1 MPYPNYHTAR
11 LEDPKK
17 YLSFK
22 TMTPKN
28 YPEGITVIVGKLKD
42 GNTEFQAIRADKK
55 KFTEEEFKTFL
66 KEKGFS
72 TSGLNKSISD
82 VELFSAWLPLQLIKG
97 DAEPSRTKIGGI
109 ISTETVDQ
117 QGDVILQDGMD
128 FSYFLDKGYFNYE
141 HKGGVEYI
149 VGAPTKVERV
159 NIDGMQ
165 ATRVEGYLMNE
176 KPLAKNIIETCV
188 AMQKAQLDRKI
199 GFSVEGQVLQ
209 RDPANSKLITKAKIL
224 NVAITS
230 APVNPDAKL
239 EFLARS
245 LMNAKQIAQAI
256 LDKHP
261 ELRNKEVME
270 ELHQMCMEKSIGY
283 QTPAQPD
290 PQASMSALVPQSM
303 DEEVSVQDFGKE
315 MEKTMYDR
323 LRSEMEKMMGERLNA
338 MLNPE
343 KGKSAPQVS
352 INQIKDVMMRV
363 FPQLNEKKARQLAN
377 NLVNSAKS
385 YYNA

>member
-1 MPYPNYHTAR
+1 MPFPNFHTAR

-17 YLSFK
+17 YLSFR

-28 YPEGITVIVGKLKD
+28 YPEGISVIVGKLKNGD
-42 GNTEFQAIRADKK
+42 TEFQAIRADKK

-66 KEKGFS
+66 KEQGFS
-72 TSGLNKSISD
+72 TSGLNKSLD
-82 VELFSAWLPLQLIKG
+82 VELFSAWLPLGLIKG
-97 DAEPSRTKIGGI
+97 EAEPSRTKIGGI

-117 QGDVILQDGMD
+117 QGDMILQEGMD

-165 ATRVEGYLMNE
+165 ATRVEGYLMND

-188 AMQKAQLDRKI
+188 ALEKAQLDRKI
-199 GFSVEGQVLQ
+199 GFSVEGQVLE
-209 RDPANSKLITKAKIL
+209 RDPTNKNVITKAKIL
-224 NVAITS
+224 HVAITS
-230 APVNPDAKL
+230 APVNPDAQL

-245 LMNAKQIAQAI
+245 LMNAKQIAENI
-256 LDKHP
+256 LSKHP
-261 ELRNKEVME
+261 ELRNKEVMD
-270 ELHQMCMEKSIGY
+270 ELHKLCMQKSIGY

-290 PQASMSALVPQSM
+290 PQASLSSLVPQSM
-303 DEEVSVQDFGKE
+303 DEKLSVQDFGKE

-323 LRSEMEKMMGERLNA
+323 LRQEMEKMMGERLNA
-338 MLNPE
+338 MLKPE
-343 KGKSAPQVS
+343 QGKTAPQVS